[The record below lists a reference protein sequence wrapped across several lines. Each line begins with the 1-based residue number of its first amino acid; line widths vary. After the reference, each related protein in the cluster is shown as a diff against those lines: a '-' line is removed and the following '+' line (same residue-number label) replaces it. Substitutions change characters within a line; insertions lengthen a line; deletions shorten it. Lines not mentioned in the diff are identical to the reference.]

1 VNLVSWAAATPARR
15 IAITAIL
22 VIIGLAAIAVA
33 IIYGVHANTLPKV
46 FVGKSHHGIHPIR
59 IAIAA
64 IVGVG
69 LLILAFLVN
78 RRPAPRPAATFDE

>member
-1 VNLVSWAAATPARR
+1 MNLVSWAAATPARR

-46 FVGKSHHGIHPIR
+46 LVGKSRHGIHPIR

-69 LLILAFLVN
+69 LLILAWLVN
-78 RRPAPRPAATFDE
+78 RRPAAAARSDF